1 MAMHVHNCEDGRVGV
16 GVGGTEEEVGIYT
29 ETFFFAG
36 YD

>member
-1 MAMHVHNCEDGRVGV
+1 MAMHVHNCEDGRV